1 VISRGRRLSNA
12 LGTLGMLGLGCGSP
26 RYDVPRYPHPAG
38 SPAQP
43 VALLPPP
50 AQIEALDEKPPARGC
65 LWADGQWV
73 WAAQRWDWRP
83 GGWVRPPEGCRYSPP
98 TVQWAPGG
106 EKGVLYYRPG
116 RWYSVTEPKIG
127 ADAVSCI
134 PASPVPDVSGSRATQ
149 PANGAGE
156 PPRS

>member
-1 VISRGRRLSNA
+1 VISRGAQGAKTLGALLA
-12 LGTLGMLGLGCGSP
+12 LGVGLGCGSP
-26 RYDVPRYPHPAG
+26 SYDVPRYPHPDGA
-38 SPAQP
+38 PAQP
-43 VALLPPP
+43 VGLLPPP
-50 AQIEALDEKPPARGC
+50 AAIEQLDEKPPAKGC

-116 RWYSVTEPKIG
+116 RWYSVSEPKVCP
-127 ADAVSCI
+127 DAVSCL
-134 PASPVPDVSGSRATQ
+134 PSNPSSVSASVPT
-149 PANGAGE
+149 
-156 PPRS
+156 RS

>member
-1 VISRGRRLSNA
+1 MKSRGWRRA
-12 LGTLGMLGLGCGSP
+12 WLGVALGCGSP
-26 RYDVPRYPHPAG
+26 SYDVPRYPHPEGA
-38 SPAQP
+38 PAEP
-43 VALLPPP
+43 VSFPPPP
-50 AQIEALDEKPPARGC
+50 AQIEQREEKPPARGC

-106 EKGVLYYRPG
+106 EQGILYYRPG
-116 RWYSVTEPKIG
+116 RWYAVSEPKIC

-134 PASPVPDVSGSRATQ
+134 SLPNPDSDST
-149 PANGAGE
+149 GA